1 MKDDVLALGVL
12 LKEIATM
19 VAHLS
24 EDAQNLLNALLQ
36 KDEAKRPT
44 SLQILHFSAVK
55 AEANKLVSSAEFNEQ
70 FHRLLVQKL
79 NYANENT
86 TEV

>member
-12 LKEIATM
+12 LKEIATT
-19 VAHLS
+19 VEHLS
-24 EDAQNLLNALLQ
+24 QDVENLLDALLQ

-44 SLQILHFSAVK
+44 SLQILHFPAVK

-70 FHRLLVQKL
+70 FHRLMAQKL
-79 NYANENT
+79 NYAKENT
-86 TEV
+86 AGV